1 MKSIMRRVDRYCA
14 LHPSFGIK
22 NLIMYII
29 IGNAVVWLF
38 GMMDTTNTLRSILAF
53 SAEAIFTKGQV
64 WRLLT
69 FILVPSGG
77 SGLLFF
83 ITLYF
88 YYFIGNTLEQYWG
101 KGKFTIYYLCGMLFN
116 IIFGILA
123 WLLTGK
129 DVAVTTLYINLS
141 MFFAFATLFPE
152 TRVLLFFIIPV
163 KIKWLAYFD
172 AALFLFA
179 VITTSF
185 PANLLPIVAILN
197 YLLFCGGWLFDFIRP
212 ARFQQRQ
219 KTVDFKKAAKKYNQE
234 QAKKPYTRKCEV
246 CGRTDVSDPNLE
258 FRFCSKCGGYHCFCI
273 DHINSHV
280 HFKE

>member
-172 AALFLFA
+172 AALFLYA
-179 VITTSF
+179 VIATPF

-219 KTVDFKKAAKKYNQE
+219 KTVDLKKAAKKYNQE